1 MNTTKPER
9 LVSLDA
15 FRGFIMLLM
24 ASGGFGLASIAK
36 QHSDSGVWQFIGHHT
51 EHVEW
56 TGCSLWDL
64 IQPAFMFM
72 VGVALPWSIAKRQ
85 ACGQSFT
92 AMLGHAF
99 WRGLLLVLIAVF
111 LTSAWRRETQWEFP
125 NVLAQIGLGYPL
137 LFLLAFTK
145 SRTTLIAA
153 FGVLA
158 AYWLAFAL
166 YPLPAEDFDWAAVG
180 VPADWTHLQGFGAHW
195 EKNSNFA
202 AAFDQSFLNLFPRSE
217 LFTHNRGGYQTLNF
231 IPSLATMIFGLLA
244 GRLLRSELSMI
255 AKIKRLVVA
264 GVLGI
269 LLGFLIDALGI
280 CANLQRHRTEGPT
293 RGPGREDL
301 LEGDIESQ
309 WRELAG
315 LRDDVTITAVALCSD
330 EIDQRCLRASNGF
343 WLAGGTACE
352 KDEAWIL
359 EASLDF
365 IEGRH
370 FSGSFRPSEQLGEIN
385 HWNVAERPPN
395 VRVHR
400 ADENGDRWIDC
411 IEHLRDPHRRKIW
424 RDRHRPTASQR
435 DSEQRL

>member
-1 MNTTKPER
+1 MNTLKQER

-92 AMLGHAF
+92 AMLGHAL

-280 CANLQRHRTEGPT
+280 CPIAKRIWTPSWAIFSAGWVTLM
-293 RGPGREDL
+293 
-301 LEGDIESQ
+301 
-309 WRELAG
+309 LAG
-315 LRDDVTITAVALCSD
+315 FVAVVDWRGWKRWTFPLVVVGLNPITLYCT
-330 EIDQRCLRASNGF
+330 
-343 WLAGGTACE
+343 W
-352 KDEAWIL
+352 
-359 EASLDF
+359 
-365 IEGRH
+365 
-370 FSGSFRPSEQLGEIN
+370 QLGSSFIRN
-385 HWNVAERPPN
+385 Q
-395 VRVHR
+395 VRIHFGQDVFQSFGEPWVPMLAR
-400 ADENGDRWIDC
+400 GTVLFVLWLIVWWMS
-411 IEHLRDPHRRKIW
+411 RRKIFV
-424 RDRHRPTASQR
+424 RI
-435 DSEQRL
+435 